1 MGCDKKPA
9 SRRDE
14 GGVAGTVTTS
24 PAGRSSR
31 NRNRLARDAE
41 RWQNSPRQMETER
54 TEYGWNMAD
63 GNLSSV
69 SSNGVPVTECWYDSY
84 GRRIAKREGGWLTLY
99 LWDGMEILAVAD
111 GGGNLREYYT
121 RGTGVAGDVGSLA
134 AETRFGGGE
143 PETVF
148 LHADWRGG
156 VVLATDAAGNAVGRY
171 GYSAYGEPFA
181 ADSANRYA
189 PRFGFSS
196 KGRDASGLVYYGFRH
211 ASPELCRWITPDP
224 ARESGGLNLYAFC
237 GGNPIC
243 YVDEEGE
250 IILQVVVVA
259 FAAYTIY
266 QLLQKFVNSA
276 IGLGTAYHKIQL
288 ASQRLC
294 VLRETEQYEEIKEVY
309 SEIINNTGECAKI
322 AAENLPVVSF
332 ALRSGG
338 GIIKPQPHYDAP
350 VLEQS
355 LTGRFKYKKINGYL
369 RKDGKYVPPHYRR
382 FPRKKTPD
390 GIPFEPEMPKP
401 NNTLYPR

>member
-1 MGCDKKPA
+1 
-9 SRRDE
+9 
-14 GGVAGTVTTS
+14 
-24 PAGRSSR
+24 
-31 NRNRLARDAE
+31 
-41 RWQNSPRQMETER
+41 
-54 TEYGWNMAD
+54 
-63 GNLSSV
+63 
-69 SSNGVPVTECWYDSY
+69 
-84 GRRIAKREGGWLTLY
+84 
-99 LWDGMEILAVAD
+99 
-111 GGGNLREYYT
+111 
-121 RGTGVAGDVGSLA
+121 
-134 AETRFGGGE
+134 ETRFGGGD

-148 LHADWRGG
+148 LHADWRGC

-181 ADSANRYA
+181 AGAANRYA

-196 KGRDASGLVYYGFRH
+196 KERDASGLVYYDFRH

-224 ARESGGLNLYAFC
+224 IRESGGLNLYAFC